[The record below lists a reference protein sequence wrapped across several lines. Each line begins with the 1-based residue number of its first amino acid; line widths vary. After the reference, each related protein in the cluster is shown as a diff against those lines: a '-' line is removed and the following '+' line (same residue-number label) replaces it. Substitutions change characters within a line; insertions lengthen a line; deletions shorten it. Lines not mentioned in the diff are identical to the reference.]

1 MNILVDT
8 NIILDVLANRKPF
21 YNASARIWSLAECG
35 DITAFISV
43 ISYNNVYYIIRKVAG
58 KEKAREAMRMMRDV
72 FSTVGADNQMIN
84 QSIDSDIDDFEDAI
98 QYHSGLRAHVRHL
111 VTRNSRDFP
120 DGVISILSPE
130 EFLAVWDARE
140 H

>member
-8 NIILDVLANRKPF
+8 NIILDVLAHRKPF
-21 YNASARIWSLAECG
+21 YNASARVWSLAECG

-43 ISYNNVYYIIRKVAG
+43 ISYNNVYYIGRKAAG

-72 FSTVGADNQMIN
+72 FKTIAVDDQLIN

-98 QYHSGLRAHVRHL
+98 QYHSGLHAHVRHL
-111 VTRNSRDFP
+111 VTRNTRDFP
-120 DGVISILSPE
+120 DGAISVLAPD
-130 EFLAVWDARE
+130 EFLAVWGA
-140 H
+140 